1 MKGQS
6 SWVSYQVTN
15 NQSPSYMHIFI
26 QSIRDPPYLPY
37 SFLSFLT
44 ELKTKSKRRKGKK
57 KGGRKNE
64 IKKKESI

>member
-6 SWVSYQVTN
+6 SWVSYQATN
-15 NQSPSYMHIFI
+15 NQSPSYMHI
-26 QSIRDPPYLPY
+26 QSIRDPSYLPY

-57 KGGRKNE
+57 RRTEK
-64 IKKKESI
+64 